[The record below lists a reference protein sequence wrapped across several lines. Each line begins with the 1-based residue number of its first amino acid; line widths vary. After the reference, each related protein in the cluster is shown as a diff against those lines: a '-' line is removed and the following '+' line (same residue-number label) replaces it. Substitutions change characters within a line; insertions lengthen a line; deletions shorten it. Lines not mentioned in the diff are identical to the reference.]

1 MQTTSTR
8 TRGPTLL
15 VVSLTLLV
23 ALVSTTTM
31 RTARA
36 DGPLPVPVRVGG
48 ATAGTLAQESK
59 AKAKPKPKPA
69 AKPTAKA
76 HAAKPAA
83 KPAPKPSTPST
94 PTAQKVPRNIGPK
107 PEEPAKPA
115 VDAPKEG
122 EESTTG
128 TREEKAGKV
137 DGSKWRPRRR
147 G

>member
-1 MQTTSTR
+1 MQTTFARGR
-8 TRGPTLL
+8 TPL

-23 ALVSTTTM
+23 ALVSTTTT
-31 RTARA
+31 RIARA
-36 DGPLPVPVRVGG
+36 DGPVKVGG
-48 ATAGTLAQESK
+48 ATAGTLAQE
-59 AKAKPKPKPA
+59 AKPKSKPV

-76 HAAKPAA
+76 PAAKPQA
-83 KPAPKPSTPST
+83 KPAPKPAAAPAA
-94 PTAQKVPRNIGPK
+94 PAAQKVPRNIGPK

-115 VDAPKEG
+115 ADGLKEG
-122 EESTTG
+122 EESKTG